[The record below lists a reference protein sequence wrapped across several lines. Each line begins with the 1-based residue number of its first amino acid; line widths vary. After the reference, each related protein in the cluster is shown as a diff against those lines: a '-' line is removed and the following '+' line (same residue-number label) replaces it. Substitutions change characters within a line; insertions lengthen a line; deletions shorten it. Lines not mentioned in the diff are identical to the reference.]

1 MARIMIVED
10 DLTSIK
16 LLRILLEE
24 VHGFEV
30 SVARRGADVM
40 ALSERDK
47 PDIFLVDYHLIDMDG
62 VELIRSLRASTSFA
76 KTPIVMASGMDVEHE
91 ALQVGA
97 NNFLT
102 KPYEPDDLSDLF
114 KTLLAAAAA
123 PATPP
128 AAAPP
133 EETSVPASS
142 PPASTNS
149 AETKAEPTP
158 TEITASATTEKSDPA

>member
-1 MARIMIVED
+1 MIVED

-40 ALSERDK
+40 ALSEKDN

-62 VELIRSLRASTSFA
+62 VELIHSLRASTSFA

-91 ALQVGA
+91 ALQAGA
-97 NNFLT
+97 NTFLT
-102 KPYEPDDLSDLF
+102 KPYEPDDLSNMF
-114 KTLLAAAAA
+114 RTLLAATAV
-123 PATPP
+123 PP
-128 AAAPP
+128 AEPSNVQP
-133 EETSVPASS
+133 QASPS
-142 PPASTNS
+142 PASTNS
-149 AETKAEPTP
+149 AVPAAEPSP
-158 TEITASATTEKSDPA
+158 TETTASATTEKSDPA